1 MEGKAHS
8 RGTYSAAGQ
17 VSRME
22 EDLVRCS
29 ENFKHSYKPRPLLRR
44 PWRQPDDTEKRLHV
58 CVVGAGLAGMR
69 CAEILIEKGVRVTI
83 LEARDRLGGRV
94 SATSA
99 MLAASFRAQK
109 SRANTNCR
117 FVKVIFQVV

>member
-22 EDLVRCS
+22 EDLLRCS
-29 ENFKHSYKPRPLLRR
+29 EDFKHSYKQRPLLRR
-44 PWRQPDDTEKRLHV
+44 PWRQPSDTKQRLHV
-58 CVVGAGLAGMR
+58 CVVGAGLAGLR

-94 SATSA
+94 SRAPA
-99 MLAASFRAQK
+99 ILAASFRVE
-109 SRANTNCR
+109 SRANTVCR
-117 FVKVIFQVV
+117 FVKVTFQVI